1 MESSLSEELSICC
14 LNELLC
20 NSTPSMTKM
29 FRCVCVCVEEARDWS
44 EFNRQ
49 SVWEQEEE
57 VSRRLWAAPKR
68 PKKGDLFSTEVANVC
83 VCVCVGVLITNCYD
97 DKSPSRNDM
106 RINKHLRVAAH
117 RLRKFFVDGC
127 YAQLLLNILTG
138 TSPLPGFH
146 PEIFVW
152 GGQN

>member
-1 MESSLSEELSICC
+1 MNSIDSQYESKKRKFLEDSEQL
-14 LNELLC
+14 
-20 NSTPSMTKM
+20 
-29 FRCVCVCVEEARDWS
+29 RRD
-44 EFNRQ
+44 
-49 SVWEQEEE
+49 
-57 VSRRLWAAPKR
+57 L
-68 PKKGDLFSTEVANVC
+68 KKVTYFTEVANVC

-138 TSPLPGFH
+138 TSPLQHKDKVPAEGAAH
-146 PEIFVW
+146 
-152 GGQN
+152 